1 MNEILRLP
9 LIPILIAYVIGL
21 FGGQFNLPLP
31 SQGPLLLLLII
42 LLGLWILLFLL
53 KRIRWASWIALSFF
67 LFLGLF
73 SVQSYFHPKH
83 PPSHISRFI
92 GSERILLEG
101 TIDRSPQRTR
111 TGTQL
116 LIKSHKI
123 ISGDRQISVEGHLLL
138 FLKEKTPSLH
148 LGDRLRLLCTLHR
161 PHGFRNPGVFSY
173 ERHLAL
179 ERIHV
184 IGFLADDQMW
194 VKVGKGFKNP
204 ILLKIES
211 WRDHIRDFL
220 EKEATL
226 PSSSIF
232 QALVLGE
239 QGTIPED
246 VRESFI
252 TTGIAHLLAI
262 SGDHLGIVALLSFSL
277 FLWVMKRSE
286 FLLLSLSVK
295 KWAAGLTIPCLLL
308 YTFIAGGGI
317 SVIRATIMVIT
328 FFFSIVFDRERH
340 LLHTLALAAFLILLC
355 SPPSLFDVSFQ
366 LSFLAVLSIL
376 YLVPRIYR
384 DLRREEIYIP
394 SEISWKEKIGKYMKL
409 SFIVTVVAI
418 LGTAP
423 FVALHFNRVSLI
435 GFLANLFIVPWVG
448 FLIVPITLIAS
459 IFSFFFYPFAGLLIT
474 VDQFLA
480 AILFKVVAF
489 FASIPF
495 ASIYLP
501 TPTALEMILFY
512 LLLFLGVHLR
522 KGKKIN
528 PSTSRHE
535 GRGLPSTRA
544 QAEGLRVDPERR
556 FFTLPSKTGLGA
568 AEWVKYLFAGI
579 CILLAANIAYWSFKD
594 DFRKDLHITFIDVG
608 HGDSILV
615 EFPKGKRM
623 LIDGGGLHDERFDI
637 GKNVIAPF
645 LWKKKIQRIDT
656 LVLTHPDPD
665 HLKGLNFIASQFKIG
680 RFWDNGLR
688 GDSEF
693 YLDLEKTL
701 DRKKIDRIS
710 FDENSDPEMI
720 NEVEISFLNP
730 PAGSAGPVRHQN
742 PAWLNNQSLV
752 MKLRFKDI
760 ILLLT
765 GDVEKE
771 AEERMV
777 RKGYPLGAH
786 LLKVPHHGSSSSS
799 SFLFLE
805 KVKPDLAIISV
816 GERTMGRLPHP
827 EVIERYKRLGSKIFR
842 TDKHGAVTVVTDG
855 EKIEIKP
862 FLKGDD

>member
-1 MNEILRLP
+1 M
-9 LIPILIAYVIGL
+9 V
-21 FGGQFNLPLP
+21 
-31 SQGPLLLLLII
+31 
-42 LLGLWILLFLL
+42 
-53 KRIRWASWIALSFF
+53 
-67 LFLGLF
+67 
-73 SVQSYFHPKH
+73 
-83 PPSHISRFI
+83 
-92 GSERILLEG
+92 
-101 TIDRSPQRTR
+101 
-111 TGTQL
+111 
-116 LIKSHKI
+116 
-123 ISGDRQISVEGHLLL
+123 
-138 FLKEKTPSLH
+138 
-148 LGDRLRLLCTLHR
+148 
-161 PHGFRNPGVFSY
+161 
-173 ERHLAL
+173 
-179 ERIHV
+179 
-184 IGFLADDQMW
+184 GFLSDDKMW
-194 VKVGKGFKNP
+194 VKVGEGFKNP

-239 QGTIPED
+239 QGNIPED

-295 KWAAGLTIPCLLL
+295 KWVAALTIPCLLL

-328 FFFSIVFDRERH
+328 FFLSIVFDRERH
-340 LLHTLALAAFLILLC
+340 LLHTLALAAFLILLF

-384 DLRREEIYIP
+384 DLRREEMNIP
-394 SEISWKEKIGKYMKL
+394 PEISWKQKIWKYVRL

-435 GFLANLFIVPWVG
+435 GFLANLFVVPWVG

-480 AILFKVVAF
+480 TILFKVVAF

-495 ASIYLP
+495 ASIYIP
-501 TPTALEMILFY
+501 TPTALEMILYY

-522 KGKKIN
+522 KGKKI
-528 PSTSRHE
+528 
-535 GRGLPSTRA
+535 
-544 QAEGLRVDPERR
+544 
-556 FFTLPSKTGLGA
+556 
-568 AEWVKYLFAGI
+568 KYLFVGI
-579 CILLAANIAYWSFKD
+579 CILLAADLAYWNLKD
-594 DFRKDLHITFIDVG
+594 RLRKDLTLTFIDVG

-623 LIDGGGLHDERFDI
+623 LIDGGGLHEDRFDV

-688 GDSEF
+688 
-693 YLDLEKTL
+693 
-701 DRKKIDRIS
+701 
-710 FDENSDPEMI
+710 
-720 NEVEISFLNP
+720 
-730 PAGSAGPVRHQN
+730 
-742 PAWLNNQSLV
+742 
-752 MKLRFKDI
+752 
-760 ILLLT
+760 
-765 GDVEKE
+765 
-771 AEERMV
+771 
-777 RKGYPLGAH
+777 
-786 LLKVPHHGSSSSS
+786 
-799 SFLFLE
+799 
-805 KVKPDLAIISV
+805 
-816 GERTMGRLPHP
+816 
-827 EVIERYKRLGSKIFR
+827 
-842 TDKHGAVTVVTDG
+842 
-855 EKIEIKP
+855 
-862 FLKGDD
+862 